1 MASLPR
7 VKSGRVVPTYNPT
20 GRYTRMAKLPGAGF
34 AQSGGISSTFGGGK
48 GGSAYGAGATKSKA
62 KGAGKNATGAA
73 YTIHSDGGDKTP
85 TGLSGVALHAS
96 GTSMGGSKQVT
107 RNYRKPANG

>member
-1 MASLPR
+1 
-7 VKSGRVVPTYNPT
+7 
-20 GRYTRMAKLPGAGF
+20 MAKSPGAGF

-48 GGSAYGAGATKSKA
+48 GGNAYGANATKSKA
-62 KGAGKNATGAA
+62 KAAGTNATGAT
-73 YTIHSDGGDKTP
+73 YVIHNNGGDKTP
-85 TGLSGVALHAS
+85 TGLSGTAVHAS